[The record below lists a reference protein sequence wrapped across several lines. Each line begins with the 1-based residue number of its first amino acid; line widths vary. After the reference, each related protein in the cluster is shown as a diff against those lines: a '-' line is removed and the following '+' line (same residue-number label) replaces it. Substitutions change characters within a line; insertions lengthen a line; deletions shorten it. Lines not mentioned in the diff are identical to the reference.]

1 MVKFFIEFKTN
12 ENAND
17 FLYNYSCTNDND
29 DDEPKEILFYE
40 GKRLNVLSKETICLT
55 ERRCKI

>member
-17 FLYNYSCTNDND
+17 FLYNYSCTND

-55 ERRCKI
+55 EKRCKI